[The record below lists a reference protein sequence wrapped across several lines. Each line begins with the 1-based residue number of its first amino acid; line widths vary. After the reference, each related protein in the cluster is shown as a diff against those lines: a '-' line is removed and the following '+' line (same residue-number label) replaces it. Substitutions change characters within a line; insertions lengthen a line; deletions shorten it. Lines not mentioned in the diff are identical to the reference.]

1 MLSQESSGAM
11 SFPGAET
18 NSSHAVSGLEVSVV
32 MFEGILTSE
41 HPNKKI
47 EHNMDTV
54 NNTLLIVI
62 LLDLVSAYVKGMFL
76 SPPTCPS
83 LPYM

>member
-11 SFPGAET
+11 SFPGAEI

-32 MFEGILTSE
+32 MFEASLTSE

-47 EHNMDTV
+47 EHNMDPR
-54 NNTLLIVI
+54 
-62 LLDLVSAYVKGMFL
+62 DMFA
-76 SPPTCPS
+76 PAFGDIIA
-83 LPYM
+83 